1 MHKPRVHFFFLVM
14 WHVLIRQSMR
24 ATLQVWHWDFLPFDM
39 ILLTILLVGKFLKLF
54 CKLTFQVSKTR
65 VP

>member
-1 MHKPRVHFFFLVM
+1 M
-14 WHVLIRQSMR
+14 WHVLIHQSMR
-24 ATLQVWHWDFLPFDM
+24 ATLQVWHWDFFPFNM
-39 ILLTILLVGKFLKLF
+39 ILLTILLVGKFLKPF